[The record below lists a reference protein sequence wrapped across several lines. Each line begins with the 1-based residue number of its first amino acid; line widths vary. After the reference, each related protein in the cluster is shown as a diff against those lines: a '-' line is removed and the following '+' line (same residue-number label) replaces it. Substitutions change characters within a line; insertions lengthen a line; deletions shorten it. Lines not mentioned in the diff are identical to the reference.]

1 MEGLYPTAKK
11 PSAKT
16 ALAHM
21 VERCDK
27 DFRPV
32 WRVDNWARMRAE
44 FIIRELSEL
53 GFEIVRK

>member
-11 PSAKT
+11 PRAKT
-16 ALAHM
+16 ALAHLI
-21 VERCDK
+21 ERCDK

-32 WRVDNWARMRAE
+32 WRVDYWARYRAE
-44 FIIRELSEL
+44 FIIKELDVM